1 MLPTLET
8 SRLTIEPIGVAHA
21 PLLAEFFRR
30 NDAHLAPW
38 DPPRPA
44 SVCSSS
50 FWEAECERAVD
61 EISEGVVARWALL
74 PLGDTAQVIGRINYT
89 QITRG
94 PFQSC
99 ILGYAIDA
107 AFERRGLMQEALD
120 ATISHMFEVIRLH
133 RIQAGYIP
141 RNVRSGRLLQRLGFR
156 REGVALNYLFIDGAW
171 RDHVITA
178 LLNPHF
184 DDSIFMRSNAD

>member
-8 SRLTIEPIGVAHA
+8 PRLTIEPIGVAHA
-21 PLLAEFFRR
+21 PLLAEFFKR

-44 SVCSSS
+44 GVCSAS

-61 EISEGVVARWALL
+61 EIGEGVVARWALL
-74 PLGDTAQVIGRINYT
+74 LRGDNTHVIGRINYT
-89 QITRG
+89 QIARG

-107 AFERRGLMQEALD
+107 AFEGRGLMREALS
-120 ATISHMFEVIRLH
+120 ATISHMFDVLRLH
-133 RIQAGYIP
+133 RLQASYIP
-141 RNVRSGRLLQRLGFR
+141 ANTRSGRLLQGLGFR
-156 REGVALNYLFIDGAW
+156 REGVAPKYLFINGAW

-178 LLNPHF
+178 LINPHF
-184 DDSIFMRSNAD
+184 DEGIFTRSNAE